1 MDYENK
7 MREIDFTY
15 TDLEDLVEKVLKTNF
30 RGISNYWD
38 EFRSEAPLVFLNC
51 LKYYKEDKEKGEFGN
66 YLYKSLVMRFL
77 NMYAQFE
84 GGCSRYS
91 VYKNQHRKRVD
102 LEDYAEPV
110 AEVSL
115 DDFADLMKEVN
126 DYLNFGD
133 VSPRDREI
141 FEYFFGINGRA
152 KKTSGEIGRIYGLT
166 YRRVD
171 QIKNEVIEK
180 VRKELK
186 NREVN
191 VPV

>member
-1 MDYENK
+1 MDYETK

-133 VSPRDREI
+133 VSPRDKEI
-141 FEYFFGINGRA
+141 FEYFFGINGKPR
-152 KKTSGEIGRIYGLT
+152 KGISEICIT
-166 YRRVD
+166 YDISHQRVY
-171 QIKNEVIEK
+171 QIKNDIIQK
-180 VRKELK
+180 VRKKLK
-186 NREVN
+186 QKKLM
-191 VPV
+191 